1 MYHLVILAVVLIAFP
16 TDLPGQES
24 SIAKLTQRVTDVT
37 GTLSQA
43 EIRTLENHL
52 AIFEDSTST
61 QIVVVL
67 LGSVAGESIEDVSMR
82 VAEQNKI
89 GSKGR
94 DNGVLLL
101 IARDDRLIRIEVGY
115 GLEGTLPDALAS
127 SIIRNEITPYF
138 RTGNYYGGIVAGVN
152 AIMSAT
158 RNEYTADQKG
168 KRKENGGFPLLLVL
182 LILFFVLNGLR
193 RRRSGGFLGG
203 MGPIVTSGLGGM
215 MGSKGGSWGG
225 GFGGGGFSGG
235 GGSFGGGGASGRW

>member
-1 MYHLVILAVVLIAFP
+1 MYRLVFLAVILTAFLAG
-16 TDLPGQES
+16 LPGQEN
-24 SIAKLTQRVTDVT
+24 SITKLTQRVTDVT

-82 VAEQNKI
+82 IAEQNKI

-101 IARDDRLIRIEVGY
+101 IAKDDRLIRIEVGY

-138 RTGNYYGGIVAGVN
+138 RTGNYYGGIVGGVN

-168 KRKENGGFPLLLVL
+168 KRKETGGFPLLLVL

-193 RRRSGGFLGG
+193 RRNSGGFLGG
-203 MGPIVTSGLGGM
+203 MGPIMTSGLGGM
-215 MGSKGGSWGG
+215 LGSKSGGWGG
-225 GFGGGGFSGG
+225 GFGGG